1 MTQVTAQAIVAKKTA
16 RQAGLTLA
24 ETLLVLAIGAL
35 AIVGGTLLYLQATA
49 GNKLNTG
56 INQFVT
62 LQSGIRSLYAGQSN
76 YTGLDNTLIT
86 DSNAAPSDMVA
97 GAGVLRNAWGGAVT
111 VLSTGATEDQF
122 SIQFVGVPT
131 NACVKL
137 ITLNPGGT
145 GGSGLVGI
153 DIAGGGTPAAY
164 NAGAGNI
171 PVTTANAVATCAAA
185 DDSVDITW
193 TFN

>member
-1 MTQVTAQAIVAKKTA
+1 MTNSAVSMKRRA

-76 YTGLDNTLIT
+76 YLNLTSTLVT
-86 DSNAAPSDMVA
+86 TSNAAPSDMVVNAAA
-97 GAGVLRNAWGGAVT
+97 GTMRNAWGGAVT
-111 VLSTGATEDQF
+111 VVAAGGNDQF
-122 SIQFVGVPT
+122 TVTFAAVPT

-137 ITLNPGGT
+137 ITLNPGGS
-145 GGSGLVGI
+145 GGSGLVSI
-153 DIAGGGTPAAY
+153 TTAPGGGSFDAAS
-164 NAGAGNI
+164 GNI
-171 PVTTANAVATCAAA
+171 PVTTSAAVAACQSAIDANTI
-185 DDSVDITW
+185 VW